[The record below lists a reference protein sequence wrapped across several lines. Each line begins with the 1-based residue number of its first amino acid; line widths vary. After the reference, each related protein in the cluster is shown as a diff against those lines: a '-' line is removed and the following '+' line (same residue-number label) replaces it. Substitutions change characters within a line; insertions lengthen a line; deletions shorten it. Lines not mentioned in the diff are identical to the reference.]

1 MESMCTELWFSIKEK
16 IFMLGRDP
24 HEVNTLLKELYA
36 AYNLYH
42 FHMHFGNWALNSI
55 ERACWDI
62 LGQEAGL
69 PLHKLWGGAFRKEA
83 DVFGI
88 VDA

>member
-1 MESMCTELWFSIKEK
+1 MSAKK
-16 IFMLGRDP
+16 KVVGRDP
-24 HEVNTLLKELYA
+24 REVNTLLKELYA
-36 AYNLYH
+36 AYTCIIFN